1 MKSQLTETDLLL
13 IIIVL
18 IGVFIKSI
26 ISLQKYTNILHLSN
40 DSLNTLIYYYEFYSD
55 FMNIVFIYIAYY
67 IYFVKQTTNNIVRL
81 LCVLLFIKSIFHFFI
96 NYELYK
102 PLNVSI
108 QTEQQLMQFKNIE
121 SIITNAILGFASAY
135 ALYNIFLK

>member
-13 IIIVL
+13 IIIIL

-26 ISLQKYTNILHLSN
+26 ISLEKYSNFLQLSSE
-40 DSLNTLIYYYEFYSD
+40 SLDRLIYYYEIYSD

-67 IYFVKQTTNNIVRL
+67 IYFVKQITNNIVTF

-108 QTEQQLMQFKNIE
+108 QTEQQLLKFKNIE
-121 SIITNAILGFASAY
+121 SIITNTILGFASAY
-135 ALYNIFLK
+135 ALYIIFLK